1 MKRRICAVLAAILF
15 LSTPMSAKAEVYW
28 PEGPSINTQSA
39 IVIEVNSGAVL
50 YEKNSDQVSYPA
62 SITKILTTLLALEN
76 CELDEIVTFSDDAIN
91 LNQGNT
97 SHIARDYGEQMTMK
111 ECLYAVML
119 ESANECAYAVAEHV
133 GQKLGGNYQTFID
146 LMNERAKEIG
156 CKNSNFVTA
165 SGLEDANHY
174 SCASDLVLIT
184 QEALS
189 NGFIREVCGTAKH
202 TVPAT
207 NMSAPRKLENSNVFL
222 YGKTFDI
229 GGVEIKVDKYKGVIG
244 GKTGSLALDYATL
257 STVLEYDGMEV
268 YCVILGSTL
277 YDRFSDMKEVMD
289 FAKKC
294 ISKYVVFEKGN
305 EFDKVK
311 LKGGA
316 INKVM
321 AVAAQEGFVNLPE
334 GASETLVSTKCV
346 YTDDLYAPITKG
358 QKIGVAELYIADDLV
373 SKVDL
378 VAKEDIEEGWF
389 LSPLGISNFQTILIG
404 VVLAVLL
411 GCALTILIIRVNKK
425 RKIAQLRKRKLEEE
439 ARKQLEREE
448 DLRRRNWHF

>member
-1 MKRRICAVLAAILF
+1 MYFRKLVCFLIIVTMLFPATVIGFAA
-15 LSTPMSAKAEVYW
+15 E
-28 PEGPSINTQSA
+28 EGPNIVADSA
-39 IVIEVNSGAVL
+39 IIYCADTDEVVW
-50 YEKNSDQVSYPA
+50 EKNPHNKMEPA
-62 SITKILTTLLALEN
+62 SITKLLTCLIAVEKLDLDKEVTITEDIEIIEPTEMGVYAGEVVSIRELIYGALLPSGN
-76 CELDEIVTFSDDAIN
+76 DA
-91 LNQGNT
+91 
-97 SHIARDYGEQMTMK
+97 
-111 ECLYAVML
+111 
-119 ESANECAYAVAEHV
+119 AVALAVAVSGSEAEFS
-133 GQKLGGNYQTFID
+133 K

-189 NGFIREVCGTAKH
+189 NDFIREVCGTAKH

-277 YDRFSDMKEVMD
+277 YDRFSDMKEAMD

-389 LSPLGISNFQTILIG
+389 LSPLGVSNFQTILIG

-411 GCALTILIIRVNKK
+411 GCALTILIIRVNNK

>member
-1 MKRRICAVLAAILF
+1 MYFRKLVCFLIIATMLFSATVIGFAA
-15 LSTPMSAKAEVYW
+15 E
-28 PEGPSINTQSA
+28 EGPNIVANSA
-39 IVIEVNSGAVL
+39 IIYCADTDEVIW
-50 YEKNSDQVSYPA
+50 EKNPHAKMEPA
-62 SITKILTTLLALEN
+62 SITKLLTCLIAVERLDLDKEVTITEDIEIIEPTEMGVYAGEVVSIRELIYGALLPSGN
-76 CELDEIVTFSDDAIN
+76 DA
-91 LNQGNT
+91 
-97 SHIARDYGEQMTMK
+97 
-111 ECLYAVML
+111 
-119 ESANECAYAVAEHV
+119 AVALAIAVSGSEAEFS
-133 GQKLGGNYQTFID
+133 K

-189 NGFIREVCGTAKH
+189 NDFIREVCGTAKH

-411 GCALTILIIRVNKK
+411 GCALIILIIRVNNK
-425 RKIAQLRKRKLEEE
+425 RKIAQLRKKKLEEE

>member
-1 MKRRICAVLAAILF
+1 MYFRKLVCFLIIVTMLFPATVIGFAA
-15 LSTPMSAKAEVYW
+15 E
-28 PEGPSINTQSA
+28 EGPNIVADSA
-39 IVIEVNSGAVL
+39 IIYCADTDEVIW
-50 YEKNSDQVSYPA
+50 EKNPHNKMEPA
-62 SITKILTTLLALEN
+62 SITKLLTCLIAVEKLDLDKEVTITEDIEIIEPTEMGVYAGEVVSIRELIYGALLPSGN
-76 CELDEIVTFSDDAIN
+76 DA
-91 LNQGNT
+91 
-97 SHIARDYGEQMTMK
+97 
-111 ECLYAVML
+111 
-119 ESANECAYAVAEHV
+119 AVALAVAVSGSEAEFS
-133 GQKLGGNYQTFID
+133 K

-404 VVLAVLL
+404 VILAVLL
-411 GCALTILIIRVNKK
+411 GCALTILIIRVNNK

>member
-1 MKRRICAVLAAILF
+1 MYFRKLVCFLIIATMLFSATVIGFAA
-15 LSTPMSAKAEVYW
+15 E
-28 PEGPSINTQSA
+28 EGPNIVANSA
-39 IVIEVNSGAVL
+39 IIYCADTDEVIW
-50 YEKNSDQVSYPA
+50 EKNPHAKMEPA
-62 SITKILTTLLALEN
+62 SITKLLTCLIAVERLDLDKEVTITEDIEIIEPTEMGVYAGEVVSIRELIYGALLPSGN
-76 CELDEIVTFSDDAIN
+76 DA
-91 LNQGNT
+91 
-97 SHIARDYGEQMTMK
+97 
-111 ECLYAVML
+111 
-119 ESANECAYAVAEHV
+119 AVALAIAVSGSEAEFS
-133 GQKLGGNYQTFID
+133 K

-189 NGFIREVCGTAKH
+189 NDFIREVCGTAKH

-411 GCALTILIIRVNKK
+411 GCALTILIIRVNNK
-425 RKIAQLRKRKLEEE
+425 RKIAQLRKKKLEEE

>member
-1 MKRRICAVLAAILF
+1 MYFRKLVCFLIIVTMLFSATVIGFAA
-15 LSTPMSAKAEVYW
+15 E
-28 PEGPSINTQSA
+28 EGPNIVADSA
-39 IVIEVNSGAVL
+39 IIYCADTDEVIW
-50 YEKNSDQVSYPA
+50 EKNPHNKMEPA
-62 SITKILTTLLALEN
+62 SITKLLTCLIAVEKLDLDKEVTITEDIEIIEPTEMGVYAGEVVSIRELIYGALLPSGN
-76 CELDEIVTFSDDAIN
+76 DA
-91 LNQGNT
+91 
-97 SHIARDYGEQMTMK
+97 
-111 ECLYAVML
+111 
-119 ESANECAYAVAEHV
+119 AVALAVAVSGSEAEFS
-133 GQKLGGNYQTFID
+133 K

-189 NGFIREVCGTAKH
+189 NDYIREVCGTAKH

-404 VVLAVLL
+404 VILAVLL
-411 GCALTILIIRVNKK
+411 GCALTILIIRVNNK